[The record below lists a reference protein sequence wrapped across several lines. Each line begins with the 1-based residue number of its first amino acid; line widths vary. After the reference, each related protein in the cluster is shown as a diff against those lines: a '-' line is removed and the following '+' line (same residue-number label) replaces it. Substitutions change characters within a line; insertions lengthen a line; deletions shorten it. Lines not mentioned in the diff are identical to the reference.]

1 MYQIAIHL
9 SRVRLDN
16 MSKHP
21 SPSADTQDMH
31 IEEGTYVEI
40 IGSVKEDLTVRAL
53 TSFNLGS
60 NLDMKAVNAVVEF
73 GHSSKGEG
81 VLRG

>member
-1 MYQIAIHL
+1 
-9 SRVRLDN
+9 
-16 MSKHP
+16 
-21 SPSADTQDMH
+21 MH